1 MSILF
6 TAMSPGARIILMYR
20 ESSVQICCGM
30 NGRCITGSL
39 LGLKPTNQ
47 WSPAFQKVAQVPY
60 ENWPG
65 KLPRMGFC
73 LSPATGWASASAPA
87 HGLFWFPGLT
97 RPPSP
102 RIKFRLDIYHFSQ
115 ETLPDLPCMVRSSH
129 TVFPLWS
136 FPSTLTVCDPRPSW
150 GLLQLVFASDISS

>member
-6 TAMSPGARIILMYR
+6 TAMSPGARIILMDR

-60 ENWPG
+60 ENWPA

-97 RPPSP
+97 PLPQDKVPLGYLSLLPRNSPQSPMHGQVLSHGLPP
-102 RIKFRLDIYHFSQ
+102 
-115 ETLPDLPCMVRSSH
+115 MV
-129 TVFPLWS
+129 L
-136 FPSTLTVCDPRPSW
+136 PSTLTVCDPRPSW